1 MAEKIETPSPEQ
13 HKTTQQEIDLL
24 DLINKTWAAR
34 REIIKYGV
42 VGGIVGLIIAL
53 SIPKEYTCTVK
64 MAPEGKGIQSG
75 GGMSS
80 LAAMA
85 GINMTTQTTPDAITT
100 ALYPEVIS
108 STPFLLELSQIK
120 LTSPKIDTT
129 ITLFDY
135 ARYYTK
141 RPWWSIIPAIPSK
154 TIGGIKSLFTE
165 KKTPVDTINP
175 FQLTGMQEGVLGN
188 IGSRL
193 AIQTDKKSGLINLVV
208 EFQDPYITALVADSS
223 VALLER
229 YIRSY
234 RTEKATRDYLYNEQ
248 LYVEAREKY
257 YSAQTQDAVYADAM
271 RNISLESVRI
281 ERERLS
287 NEKMLAYQVY
297 AQATTRMEMSR
308 AKIQEDT
315 PSAAVIEPA
324 RVPVRDSNRSMVV
337 YIFIFAFLSSFIL
350 VGKIFIKTLF
360 NP

>member
-24 DLINKTWAAR
+24 DLINKIWAAR

-53 SIPKEYTCTVK
+53 SIPNEYTCTVK
-64 MAPEGKGIQSG
+64 MAPEGKGVQTG

-80 LAAMA
+80 IAAMA
-85 GINMTTQTTPDAITT
+85 GINMSTQITPDAITT
-100 ALYPEVIS
+100 TLYPEVIS

-129 ITLFDY
+129 ITLFNY
-135 ARYYTK
+135 VRHYIK
-141 RPWWSIIPAIPSK
+141 RPWWSIIPSIPNK
-154 TIGGIKSLFTE
+154 TLGGIKSLFTE

-193 AIQTDKKSGLINLVV
+193 AIQTDKKSGLINLVA

-223 VALLER
+223 VALLEQ
-229 YIRSY
+229 YVKTY
-234 RTEKATRDYLYNEQ
+234 RTEKATRDFMYNEQ
-248 LYVEAREKY
+248 LYIEAKEKY
-257 YSAQTQDAVYADAM
+257 YVAQAQDAAYADAM
-271 RNISLESVRI
+271 RNISLESVKI
-281 ERERLS
+281 ERERLT

-315 PSAAVIEPA
+315 PSTTIIEPA
-324 RVPVRDSNRSMVV
+324 RVPVRDSNRSLIL
-337 YIFIFAFLSSFIL
+337 YIFIFAVLSGFIS
-350 VGKIFIKTLF
+350 VGKLFIKTLF
-360 NP
+360 AH

>member
-1 MAEKIETPSPEQ
+1 MAEKMETHSPEQ

-24 DLINKTWAAR
+24 DLMKKIWAAR

-64 MAPEGKGIQSG
+64 MAPEGKAIQSG
-75 GGMSS
+75 GGMAG

-85 GINMTTQTTPDAITT
+85 GINMSSQTTPDAITT
-100 ALYPEVIS
+100 TLYPEVIS
-108 STPFLLELSQIK
+108 ATPFLLELSQIK

-135 ARYYTK
+135 TRHHLK
-141 RPWWSIIPAIPSK
+141 RPWWSIIPTIPNK
-154 TIGGIKSLFTE
+154 TIGLIKSIFSE
-165 KKTPVDTINP
+165 KKRINDTINP
-175 FQLTGMQEGVLGN
+175 YQLTGTQEGVLGN

-193 AIQTDKKSGLINLVV
+193 TIQTDKKSGLINLVA

-229 YIRSY
+229 YVKTY
-234 RTEKATRDYLYNEQ
+234 RTEKATRDFLYNEQ
-248 LYVEAREKY
+248 LYTEAREKY
-257 YSAQTQDAVYADAM
+257 YAAQAQDAAYADAM

-315 PSAAVIEPA
+315 PSTAIIEPA
-324 RVPVRDSNRSMVV
+324 RVPVRDSNRSLIV
-337 YIFIFAFLSSFIL
+337 YIFIFAFLSGFISI
-350 VGKIFIKTLF
+350 GKIFIKTVF
-360 NP
+360 TF